1 MFNYVIRRLLLMI
14 PTFLGA
20 TMLVFV
26 ILQMAP
32 GGPLEKTIMQIQ
44 MGASQG
50 GGEGGATSS
59 GSSGAGTLL
68 PKRALKE
75 LERFYGFDKPIWQRY
90 LIWLGVW
97 EREIKHRTLFFKIG
111 DTEVKKNMGK
121 RRYAFVRK
129 KGAELEVYNVD
140 GNISTL
146 WTARFDMD
154 ISDDEILNFDAL
166 KSSGKLQDISKLEAT
181 IFETEYSG
189 VLTGNLGKSYTYQQ
203 PVLEVMKPRFKIS
216 ILLGLTGFLIS
227 YLVCIPLG
235 IKKALNHGSKFD
247 LISSSIVFMAYSI
260 PGWAFGGVLLV
271 LFGGGS
277 FWDVFPLGGLHSP
290 QEIWVNLNFFEKIL
304 DQLHHVILPI
314 IAWTIGSFA
323 TLTVLMKN
331 SLLDNMSQ
339 DYIRTA
345 FAKGLS
351 EKRVIWVHA
360 VRNSIIP
367 IASGIGYI
375 IATIIA
381 GSYFIEMIFNIN
393 GFGKMGYQAIL
404 DRDYPITM
412 GFLVIVV
419 IIRLIANLL
428 SDLALAAV
436 DPRIRF
442 K

>member
-1 MFNYVIRRLLLMI
+1 MV
-14 PTFLGA
+14 PTFFGA
-20 TMLVFV
+20 TLLVFI
-26 ILQMAP
+26 ILQMSP
-32 GGPLEKTIMQIQ
+32 GGPLEKTIQQIQ
-44 MGASQG
+44 MGGAQS
-50 GGEGGATSS
+50 GGEGGAS
-59 GSSGAGTLL
+59 GGTGSEGTLL
-68 PKRALKE
+68 PQSAIRE

-97 EREIKHRTLFFKIG
+97 PREIKHRKLTFNISE
-111 DTEVKKNMGK
+111 TEKKKNMGK
-121 RRYAFVRK
+121 RRFAYVK
-129 KGAELEVYNVD
+129 KDGSNLMVYDKEGNVS
-140 GNISTL
+140 NL
-146 WTARFDMD
+146 WKARFDMD
-154 ISDDEILNFDAL
+154 ISDEEIASFDQL
-166 KSSGKLQDISKLEAT
+166 KKKGKLQDINKLEAT
-181 IFETEYSG
+181 IFETEFSG

-203 PVLEVMKPRFKIS
+203 PVIDVMKPRFKVS
-216 ILLGLTGFLIS
+216 ILLGLTGWIIS

-247 LISSSIVFMAYSI
+247 LISSSVVFMAYSI

-271 LFGGGS
+271 LFGGGT
-277 FWDVFPLGGLHSP
+277 FWDIFPLGSLHSP
-290 QEIWVNLNFFEKIL
+290 QDIWQNLSIFEKIL
-304 DQLHHVILPI
+304 DQVHHAILPI
-314 IAWTIGSFA
+314 IAWSITSFA

-360 VRNSIIP
+360 VRNSLIP

-375 IATIIA
+375 LATIIA
-381 GSYFIEMIFNIN
+381 GSYFIELIFNIN

-404 DRDYPITM
+404 DRDYPIIM

-419 IIRLIANLL
+419 LIRLLANLL
-428 SDLALAAV
+428 SDITLAAV

>member
-1 MFNYVIRRLLLMI
+1 MI

-44 MGASQG
+44 IGGSQG

-97 EREIKHRTLFFKIG
+97 EREIKHRTLYFKIG
-111 DTEVKKNMGK
+111 DTDVKKNMGK

-129 KGAELEVYNVD
+129 NGAELEVSD
-140 GNISTL
+140 KEGNISTL

-154 ISDDEILNFDAL
+154 ISDEEIIHFEEL
-166 KSSGKLQDISKLEAT
+166 KNNGELVDVSKLEAT

-203 PVLEVMKPRFKIS
+203 PVIDVMKPRFIVS
-216 ILLGLTGFLIS
+216 ILLGLSGFLIS

-247 LISSSIVFMAYSI
+247 LISSAIVFMAYSI

-290 QEIWVNLNFFEKIL
+290 QEIWVSLSFFEKIL

-323 TLTVLMKN
+323 SLTVLMKN

-412 GFLVIVV
+412 GFLVIAV
-419 IIRLIANLL
+419 IIRLVANLL

>member
-1 MFNYVIRRLLLMI
+1 MFNYIIRRLLLMI

-121 RRYAFVRK
+121 RRYAYVK
-129 KGAELEVYNVD
+129 KNGAKLEVYD
-140 GNISTL
+140 KEGNISTL

-154 ISDDEILNFDAL
+154 ISDEEIINFEVL
-166 KSSGKLQDISKLEAT
+166 KSAGKLQDISKLEAT

-290 QEIWVNLNFFEKIL
+290 QEIWVNLSFFEKIL

-428 SDLALAAV
+428 SDMALAVV

>member
-1 MFNYVIRRLLLMI
+1 MI

-121 RRYAFVRK
+121 RRYAYVK
-129 KGAELEVYNVD
+129 KNGAKLEVYD
-140 GNISTL
+140 KEGNISTL

-154 ISDDEILNFDAL
+154 ISDEEIINFEVL
-166 KSSGKLQDISKLEAT
+166 KSAGKLQDISKLEAT

-247 LISSSIVFMAYSI
+247 LISSAIVFMAYSI

-271 LFGGGS
+271 LLGGGS

-290 QEIWVNLNFFEKIL
+290 QEIWVNLSFFEKIL

>member
-1 MFNYVIRRLLLMI
+1 MFNYVIRRLLLMV

-20 TMLVFV
+20 TLLVFI

-32 GGPLEKTIMQIQ
+32 GGPLEKTIQQIQ
-44 MGASQG
+44 MGGAQS
-50 GGEGGATSS
+50 GGEAGASASSSS
-59 GSSGAGTLL
+59 GSGTLL

-90 LIWLGVW
+90 LIWLGIW
-97 EREIKHRTLFFKIG
+97 PREIKHRNLTFKM
-111 DTEVKKNMGK
+111 DETEKKKNMGK
-121 RRYAFVRK
+121 RRFAYVKRS
-129 KGAELEVYNVD
+129 GSNLEVYD
-140 GNISTL
+140 KEGNISNL
-146 WTARFDMD
+146 WKARFDMD
-154 ISDDEILNFDAL
+154 ISDEEIAHFEEL
-166 KSSGKLQDISKLEAT
+166 KNQGDLSDIDKLEAT
-181 IFETEYSG
+181 IFETEFSG

-203 PVLEVMKPRFKIS
+203 PVIEVMKPRFRVS
-216 ILLGLTGFLIS
+216 ILLGLSGWLIA

-235 IKKALNHGSKFD
+235 IKKALSHGSKFD
-247 LISSSIVFMAYSI
+247 VVSSAIIFMAYSI

-277 FWDVFPLGGLHSP
+277 FFDVFPLGGLHSP
-290 QEIWVNLNFFEKIL
+290 QEIWQNLSFFEKVI
-304 DQLHHVILPI
+304 DQVHHIILPLL
-314 IAWTIGSFA
+314 AWTITSFA

-331 SLLDNMSQ
+331 SLLENMSQ
-339 DYIRTA
+339 DYVRTA

-351 EKRVIWVHA
+351 EKRVIWVHT

-375 IATIIA
+375 IATFIT

-393 GFGKMGYQAIL
+393 GFGKMGFQAIL

-428 SDLALAAV
+428 SDLTLAAV

>member
-1 MFNYVIRRLLLMI
+1 MI

-121 RRYAFVRK
+121 RRYAFVSK

-154 ISDDEILNFDAL
+154 ISDEEILNFDAL
-166 KSSGKLQDISKLEAT
+166 KSAGKLQDISKLEAT

-271 LFGGGS
+271 LLGGGS

-290 QEIWVNLNFFEKIL
+290 QEIWVNLSFFEKIL

-428 SDLALAAV
+428 SDMALAAV

>member
-1 MFNYVIRRLLLMI
+1 M
-14 PTFLGA
+14 
-20 TMLVFV
+20 
-26 ILQMAP
+26 
-32 GGPLEKTIMQIQ
+32 
-44 MGASQG
+44 
-50 GGEGGATSS
+50 
-59 GSSGAGTLL
+59 
-68 PKRALKE
+68 
-75 LERFYGFDKPIWQRY
+75 
-90 LIWLGVW
+90 
-97 EREIKHRTLFFKIG
+97 
-111 DTEVKKNMGK
+111 
-121 RRYAFVRK
+121 
-129 KGAELEVYNVD
+129 
-140 GNISTL
+140 
-146 WTARFDMD
+146 
-154 ISDDEILNFDAL
+154 NFDAL
-166 KSSGKLQDISKLEAT
+166 KSAGKLQDISKLEAT

-203 PVLEVMKPRFKIS
+203 PVVEVMKPRFKVS

-290 QEIWVNLNFFEKIL
+290 QEIWVNLSFFEKIL
-304 DQLHHVILPI
+304 DQLHHIILPI

-393 GFGKMGYQAIL
+393 GFGKMGFQAIL

-428 SDLALAAV
+428 SDLTLATV

>member
-1 MFNYVIRRLLLMI
+1 MI

-154 ISDDEILNFDAL
+154 ISDDEIINFEAL
-166 KSSGKLQDISKLEAT
+166 KSAGKLQDISKLEAT

-247 LISSSIVFMAYSI
+247 LISSAIVFMAYSI

-290 QEIWVNLNFFEKIL
+290 QEIWVNLSFFEKIL

-428 SDLALAAV
+428 SDMALAAV

>member
-1 MFNYVIRRLLLMI
+1 MI

-154 ISDDEILNFDAL
+154 ISDDEIINFEAL
-166 KSSGKLQDISKLEAT
+166 KSAGKLQDISKLEAT

-247 LISSSIVFMAYSI
+247 LISSAIVFMAYSI

-271 LFGGGS
+271 LLGGGS

-290 QEIWVNLNFFEKIL
+290 QEIWVNLSFFEKIL

-428 SDLALAAV
+428 SDMALAAV

>member
-129 KGAELEVYNVD
+129 KGAELEVYDVE

-154 ISDDEILNFDAL
+154 ISDEEIINFEVL
-166 KSSGKLQDISKLEAT
+166 KSAGKLQDISKLEAT

-203 PVLEVMKPRFKIS
+203 PVVEVMKPRFKVS

-247 LISSSIVFMAYSI
+247 LISSAIVFMAYSI

-290 QEIWVNLNFFEKIL
+290 QEIWVNLSFFEKIL

-428 SDLALAAV
+428 SDMALAAV

>member
-1 MFNYVIRRLLLMI
+1 MI

-154 ISDDEILNFDAL
+154 ISDDEIINFEAL
-166 KSSGKLQDISKLEAT
+166 KSAGKLQDISKLEAT

-271 LFGGGS
+271 LLGGGS

-290 QEIWVNLNFFEKIL
+290 QEIWVNLSFFEKIL

-428 SDLALAAV
+428 SDMALAAV

>member
-44 MGASQG
+44 IGGSQG

-97 EREIKHRTLFFKIG
+97 EREIKHRTLYFKIG
-111 DTEVKKNMGK
+111 DTDVKKNMGK

-129 KGAELEVYNVD
+129 NGAELEVSD
-140 GNISTL
+140 KEGNISTL

-154 ISDDEILNFDAL
+154 ISDEEIIHFEEL
-166 KSSGKLQDISKLEAT
+166 KNNGELADVSKLEAT

-203 PVLEVMKPRFKIS
+203 PVIDVMKPRFIVS
-216 ILLGLTGFLIS
+216 ILLGLSGFLIS

-247 LISSSIVFMAYSI
+247 LISSAIVFMAYSI

-290 QEIWVNLNFFEKIL
+290 QEIWVSLSFFEKIL

-323 TLTVLMKN
+323 SLTVLMKN

-412 GFLVIVV
+412 GFLVIAV
-419 IIRLIANLL
+419 IIRLVANLL